1 MDHGEHVPGS
11 QWGAALSYLCRRVR
25 TAPLPCSGKGGL
37 MDLSVDIY
45 ADTAYLTEMAAWATE
60 PRIRGFTVNPTLL
73 RQAGVTA
80 YISWAMKA
88 LELVPELPLSLP
100 MLAPDLAHMEI
111 QAQTIASWGRNVYV
125 KVPIQTSAG
134 ESTLPLIEHL
144 SQSGI
149 PLNVTAVFTI
159 TQVKA
164 VRNAV
169 RGGAPCIVSV
179 FAGRVAD
186 TGKDPMRLMQHAGLI
201 KHRYPNVRLLWAS
214 ARQLWD
220 VVQATRAGCD
230 IITLPP
236 TLLLKLGT
244 LGKGLDEYSRE
255 TVAQFEE
262 DARELR
268 W

>member
-1 MDHGEHVPGS
+1 
-11 QWGAALSYLCRRVR
+11 
-25 TAPLPCSGKGGL
+25 
-37 MDLSVDIY
+37 MDLNIDIY
-45 ADTAYLTEMAAWATE
+45 ADTAYLTEIAAWATE

-111 QAQTIASWGRNVYV
+111 QAQTIASWGRNIYV
-125 KVPIQTSAG
+125 KIPIQTSAG
-134 ESTLPLIEHL
+134 ESTLPLIEKL
-144 SQSGI
+144 SHDGI

-159 TQVKA
+159 EQVEA
-164 VRNAV
+164 TLRAV
-169 RGGAPCIVSV
+169 RGGGPCILSV
-179 FAGRVAD
+179 FAGRIAD
-186 TGKDPMRLMQHAGLI
+186 TGAAARRLMLHAVVLV
-201 KHRYPNVRLLWAS
+201 RRRPRNARLLWAS
-214 ARQLWD
+214 ARQVGD
-220 VVQATRAGCD
+220 VVRAAEAGCD

-236 TLLLKLGT
+236 ALLLKLGV
-244 LGKGLDEYSRE
+244 LGKDLDAYSRE

-262 DARELR
+262 AARELR